1 MKKLLFNVL
10 AATTLFCGQ
19 AMADETVAQY
29 DTLNITVTT
38 PGAMGDSILAKV
50 ENLTDVYC
58 LKLSGTLNDDDLTNL
73 KSRLTGLTYLDMG
86 DVKMTALPDEFFSQ
100 KSALTRVILPKTLTS
115 IGRFAFYKCTGLTGM
130 DFPSTLTSIGNGAFY
145 NCYYLQQVILP
156 EGLTSLGQDAFYN
169 CTDNE
174 YVKLPSTL
182 KTISISAFSNNYR
195 IKSIDFAEG
204 LKYIEDYAFYDCDSL
219 NTLKFPSTLHSIGY
233 YAFGNN
239 YYWYNY
245 ENKLHS
251 IEFNERLYS
260 IDDGA
265 FDNCDS
271 LKEVTL
277 PSSLVKVYDPFSH
290 CDSLKK
296 VTCLSIE
303 PPFGNPLSSNCD
315 MTGRELYV
323 PALSINSYKQTTGW
337 DQFPTIKPID
347 YLPENITVYDD
358 LHLTL
363 PEAIP
368 SDYKPNVSLI
378 CAYNNSERNYG
389 ALTVNGKGTL
399 SMQKFSM
406 IWDIDYEYDYWK
418 SGSRNQCSLINN
430 SQLRADS
437 VEVKLYTPYR
447 KWSFISMPFDTKVS
461 DIETT
466 ANYVI
471 YKYDG
476 QARANGETGSTWVK
490 MTADSTLQ
498 AGTGYILQ
506 GSTYVGTSEQN
517 YSGFRMK
524 AINDTHKNDIFLAT
538 DATVA
543 LNEYQSEYAHNRSWN
558 LIGNPY
564 PCYYD
569 TRFMDFTAPITV
581 WSMNNNT
588 YSAYS
593 PVDDS
598 YILNPGEAFFVQ
610 RPVDAGSITF
620 SKEGR
625 QTTSTARTIKT
636 SSAKATRAVA
646 TARTVI
652 NLTLSDG
659 DKTDKTRIVLNDAAK
674 MDYEMDKDASK
685 FMSTDANAP
694 QVYTSLNGVD
704 YAINER
710 PLGEGVVNLA
720 VRANAEGTQTL
731 KLAGEVDGYT
741 ITLEDK
747 ATGKTVSLSE
757 AGEYTFS
764 TTTSDATSRFVLHIG
779 NGSTTGINTIGSD
792 ATDTESAY
800 YTIGGVKVSKPTHK
814 GVYIKDNKKV
824 IIK

>member
-19 AMADETVAQY
+19 AMADENVAQY

-58 LKLSGTLNDDDLTNL
+58 LKLSGTLNDDDLTTL
-73 KSRLTGLTYLDMG
+73 KSRLTNVTYLDMG
-86 DVKMTALPDEFFSQ
+86 DVKMTALPDRFFYQ
-100 KSALTRVILPKTLTS
+100 KSALTQVILPKTLTS
-115 IGRFAFYKCTGLTGM
+115 IGEYAFYECKGLTGM
-130 DFPSTLTSIGNGAFY
+130 DFPSTLKSIGESAFY

-156 EGLTSLGQDAFYN
+156 EGLTWLGQYAFYN
-169 CTDNE
+169 CKHNE

-182 KTISISAFSNNYR
+182 RNINNYAFKNNDSLKR
-195 IKSIDFAEG
+195 VEFSEG
-204 LKYIEDYAFYDCDSL
+204 NKFIGQYAFADCGVLDS
-219 NTLKFPSTLHSIGY
+219 LKFPSTLYSIEDG
-233 YAFGNN
+233 AFDDNT
-239 YYWYNY
+239 
-245 ENKLHS
+245 KLS
-251 IEFNERLYS
+251 YIEFNEGLYQIKGS
-260 IDDGA
+260 A
-265 FDNCDS
+265 FYDCDS

-277 PSSLVKVYDPFSH
+277 PSSLVLVWSYPFEYCSN
-290 CDSLKK
+290 LKK

-303 PPFGNPLSSNCD
+303 PPFCSNGYNPLYRCD

-323 PALSINSYKQTTGW
+323 PELSINSYKQTSGW

-347 YLPENITVYDD
+347 YLPENFTVLGD

-363 PEAIP
+363 PETMP
-368 SDYKPNVSLI
+368 SDYKPCVSLI
-378 CAYNNSERNYG
+378 HDQKGASYWNYG
-389 ALTVNGKGTL
+389 SLTVNGTGTL
-399 SMQKFSM
+399 SMQKFSL
-406 IWDIDYEYDYWK
+406 IWDPNYEYNYYR
-418 SGSRNQCSLINN
+418 SRNKNYCSLINN

-437 VEVKLYTPYR
+437 VEVELYTPYR
-447 KWSFISMPFDTKVS
+447 RWSFISLPFDTKVS

-498 AGTGYILQ
+498 AGIGYILQ
-506 GSTYVGTSEQN
+506 GSTYVRTSEQD

-598 YILNPGEAFFVQ
+598 YILRPGEAFFVQ

-625 QTTSTARTIKT
+625 QTTSTARTIET

-694 QVYTSLNGVD
+694 QVYTTLNGVD

-792 ATDTESAY
+792 ATDAQSAY